1 MRAYEFLY
9 EANKGEQLGY
19 RQDIRDKLIDYANK
33 PNMYCTLTT
42 LPKIGVNPTPW
53 FIGDNTPVGIYVFE
67 LTGQADNLRENY
79 IATLDNGGFI
89 TRDHAHYINVLTP
102 TNGRQINLET
112 YNEFDQDF
120 NTLLKSYPES
130 SELLQKLASAHFV
143 SDGARMFWLCH
154 DLARELT
161 KDTQPPVSAN
171 DSWSRIDHEGQTKEL
186 SKGAAR
192 EIAAQAKW
200 NAIMRKTLN
209 WGFIFDP
216 GLGAISKWEKTQG
229 LFLSVENCKLL
240 ERLKIPKVH
249 INYKSPKN
257 PSAKLSHLKSI
268 QDLYKNIINA
278 RTLVD
283 LEQQENE
290 LRNLLISSGYPS
302 DVADDLLKK
311 VISSREASIA
321 RQNQEL
327 PTKISQ
333 YYKMGGTKDLGK
345 LPSPRS
351 ANQDS

>member
-42 LPKIGVNPTPW
+42 LPKIGVNPTPR

-143 SDGARMFWLCH
+143 SDGARMF
-154 DLARELT
+154 
-161 KDTQPPVSAN
+161 
-171 DSWSRIDHEGQTKEL
+171 
-186 SKGAAR
+186 
-192 EIAAQAKW
+192 
-200 NAIMRKTLN
+200 
-209 WGFIFDP
+209 
-216 GLGAISKWEKTQG
+216 
-229 LFLSVENCKLL
+229 
-240 ERLKIPKVH
+240 
-249 INYKSPKN
+249 
-257 PSAKLSHLKSI
+257 
-268 QDLYKNIINA
+268 
-278 RTLVD
+278 
-283 LEQQENE
+283 
-290 LRNLLISSGYPS
+290 
-302 DVADDLLKK
+302 
-311 VISSREASIA
+311 
-321 RQNQEL
+321 
-327 PTKISQ
+327 
-333 YYKMGGTKDLGK
+333 
-345 LPSPRS
+345 
-351 ANQDS
+351 